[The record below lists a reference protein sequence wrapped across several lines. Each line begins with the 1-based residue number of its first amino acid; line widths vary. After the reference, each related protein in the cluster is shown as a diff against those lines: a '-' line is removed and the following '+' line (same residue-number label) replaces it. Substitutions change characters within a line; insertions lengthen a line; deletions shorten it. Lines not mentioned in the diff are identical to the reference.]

1 MNSPVEE
8 RLRQVLDEAGATV
21 DVASIRPLTVPERRR
36 FRVDFRLITA
46 AAGVALAGAIAAVT
60 VTSPGG
66 QGVVAAKPVGPEV
79 TGVRVFL
86 CVKGSAMPQCK
97 GKGVTAEQTK
107 ALQSLLKSVPYVDQL
122 YYEDQATAYKNF
134 QEANADNQPL
144 IKATRV
150 TDMPTSFRVKLKTGA
165 DPQPVVAAVT
175 GQPGV
180 AQVVVDQRV
189 GDNTGKSD
197 IGIVLCKPHTP
208 GASCATLK
216 DGVSTADVQAIQEK
230 LAALPE
236 TKTIN
241 LQHSVEDGKLQPAS
255 IELWLK
261 PGADR
266 TKVIRI
272 AKGLHGVQMAFDMRC
287 SGGPSNKPHAAC

>member
-8 RLRQVLDEAGATV
+8 RLRQALDEAGATV
-21 DVASIRPLTVPERRR
+21 DVASIRPLTVAGRRR

-46 AAGVALAGAIAAVT
+46 TAGVALAGAVAAV
-60 VTSPGG
+60 VATSPGG
-66 QGVVAAKPVGPEV
+66 QSVVAAKPVGPEV
-79 TGVRVFL
+79 IEFRAFL
-86 CVKGSAMPQCK
+86 CGKGSAMPQCK

-107 ALQSLLKSVPYVDQL
+107 ALQSWLKSQPYVDQVF
-122 YYEDQATAYKNF
+122 YEDQATAYKDF
-134 QEANADNQPL
+134 RAANADNPTL
-144 IKATRV
+144 LKSAKI
-150 TDMPTSFRVKLKTGA
+150 TDMPASFRVKLKTGA

-180 AQVVVDQRV
+180 AQVVVDRRV
-189 GDNTGKSD
+189 GDDTANSD

-241 LQHSVEDGKLQPAS
+241 LQHSVEDGKLQPGS
-255 IELWLK
+255 IQLWLK

-287 SGGPSNKPHAAC
+287 SGGPYKPHAAC